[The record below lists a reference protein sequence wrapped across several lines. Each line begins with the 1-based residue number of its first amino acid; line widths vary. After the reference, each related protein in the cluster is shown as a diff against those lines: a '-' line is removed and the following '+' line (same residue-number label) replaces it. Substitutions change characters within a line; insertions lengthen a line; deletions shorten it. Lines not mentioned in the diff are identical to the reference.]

1 MSISASQVKQLREQT
16 GAGMMDC
23 KRALEETT
31 GNIEAA
37 IDFLRKKGAASAERK
52 ASRIAS
58 EGIIGQW
65 ISDDGSQAVM
75 VEVNCETD
83 FVAKDES
90 FGTFVAQIIQVIAV
104 NRPSDLEALGELAL
118 GASGSVN
125 EARLV
130 LIGQVGENIGIRRFE
145 CIEAASGSVLSGYL
159 HGQRIGVVMGLKGG
173 QSSLGR
179 DLAMHVAASR
189 PLAILPSGIAPELL
203 EREKNIVIAQAAES
217 GKADAIVEK
226 IVAGRMTKFVR
237 ENTLVGQAFVKNVD
251 TTVEELLT
259 LEGAEVSAMVCYEVG
274 EGLEKRSDDFVA
286 EVMAQAQAG

>member
-130 LIGQVGENIGIRRFE
+130 LIGRVGENIGIRRFE

-203 EREKNIVIAQAAES
+203 EREKNIVTAQAAES

>member
-31 GNIEAA
+31 GNMEAA
-37 IDFLRKKGAASAERK
+37 IDLLRKKGAASAERK

-75 VEVNCETD
+75 LEVNCETD

-90 FGTFVAQIIQVIAV
+90 FGIFVAQIIQVIAV
-104 NRPSDLEALGELAL
+104 NRPTDLEALGELAL

-130 LIGQVGENIGIRRFE
+130 LIGRVGENIGIRRFE

-159 HGQRIGVVMGLKGG
+159 HGQRIGVVMGVKGG
-173 QSSLGR
+173 QNSLGR

-226 IVAGRMTKFVR
+226 MVAGRMTKFVR
-237 ENTLVGQAFVKNVD
+237 ENTLVGQAFVKNLE
-251 TTVEELLT
+251 TTVEGLLK

>member
-90 FGTFVAQIIQVIAV
+90 FGIFVAQIIQVIAV
-104 NRPSDLEALGELAL
+104 NRPTDLEALGESAL

-130 LIGQVGENIGIRRFE
+130 LIGRVGENIGIRRFE

-203 EREKNIVIAQAAES
+203 EREKNIVIAQAGES

-251 TTVEELLT
+251 TTIEELLT

>member
-31 GNIEAA
+31 GNMEAA

-75 VEVNCETD
+75 LEVNCETD

-90 FGTFVAQIIQVIAV
+90 FGIFVAQIIQVIAV
-104 NRPSDLEALGELAL
+104 NRPTDLEALGELAL

-130 LIGQVGENIGIRRFE
+130 LIGRVGENIGIRRFE

-159 HGQRIGVVMGLKGG
+159 HGQRIGVVMGVKGG
-173 QSSLGR
+173 QNSLGR

-226 IVAGRMTKFVR
+226 MVAGRMTKFVR
-237 ENTLVGQAFVKNVD
+237 ENTLVGQAFVKNLE
-251 TTVEELLT
+251 TTVEGLLT

>member
-90 FGTFVAQIIQVIAV
+90 FGIFVAQIIQVIAV
-104 NRPSDLEALGELAL
+104 NRPTDLEALGELAL

-130 LIGQVGENIGIRRFE
+130 LIGRVGENIGIRRFE

-189 PLAILPSGIAPELL
+189 PLAILPSGIEPELL
-203 EREKNIVIAQAAES
+203 EREKSIVTAQATES

-226 IVAGRMTKFVR
+226 MVVGRMAKFVR

>member
-1 MSISASQVKQLREQT
+1 MSISASQVKQLREQS

-23 KRALEETT
+23 KRALEETA
-31 GNIEAA
+31 GNMEAA

-58 EGIIGQW
+58 EGMIGQW

-90 FGTFVAQIIQVIAV
+90 FGIFVAQIIQVIAV
-104 NRPSDLEALGELAL
+104 DRPTDLEALGELAL

-130 LIGQVGENIGIRRFE
+130 LIGRVGENIGIRRFE

>member
-90 FGTFVAQIIQVIAV
+90 FGIFVAQIIQVIAV
-104 NRPSDLEALGELAL
+104 NRPTDLEALGELAL

-130 LIGQVGENIGIRRFE
+130 LIGRVGENIGIRRFE

-203 EREKNIVIAQAAES
+203 EREKNIVIAQAGES

-237 ENTLVGQAFVKNVD
+237 ETTLVGQAFVKNVD

>member
-90 FGTFVAQIIQVIAV
+90 FGIFVAQIIQVIAV
-104 NRPSDLEALGELAL
+104 NRPTDLEALGELAL

-130 LIGQVGENIGIRRFE
+130 LIGRVGENIGIRRFE

-159 HGQRIGVVMGLKGG
+159 HGQRIGVVMGVKGG

-237 ENTLVGQAFVKNVD
+237 ENTLVGQAFVKNVE

>member
-1 MSISASQVKQLREQT
+1 MSISASQVKELREQT

-23 KRALEETT
+23 KRALEETS
-31 GNIEAA
+31 GDMEAA

-52 ASRIAS
+52 AGRIAS

-90 FGTFVAQIIQVIAV
+90 FGDFVAQVLQVIAV
-104 NRPSDLEALGELAL
+104 NRPTDLDALGELPL
-118 GASGSVN
+118 GASGSIN

-130 LIGQVGENIGIRRFE
+130 LIGQIGENIGIRRFE
-145 CIEAASGSVLSGYL
+145 CIEAETGSVLSGYL
-159 HGQRIGVVMGLKGG
+159 HGQRIGVVMGVKGG
-173 QSSLGR
+173 QSQLGR

-189 PLAILPSGIAPELL
+189 PLAVLPSGIAPELL
-203 EREKNIVIAQAAES
+203 EREKNIVTAQAMES
-217 GKADAIVEK
+217 GKADSIVEK
-226 IVAGRMTKFVR
+226 MIAGRMTKFVR
-237 ENTLVGQAFVKNVD
+237 ENSLVGQAFVKNVE
-251 TTVEELLT
+251 TTVEGLLAS
-259 LEGAEVSAMVCYEVG
+259 EGAEVSAMIRYEVG

-286 EVMAQAQAG
+286 EVMAQAQVG

>member
-90 FGTFVAQIIQVIAV
+90 FGIFVAQIIQVIAV

-203 EREKNIVIAQAAES
+203 EREKNIVTAQAAES

>member
-90 FGTFVAQIIQVIAV
+90 FGIFVAQIIQVIAV
-104 NRPSDLEALGELAL
+104 NRPTDLEALGELAL

-130 LIGQVGENIGIRRFE
+130 LIGRVGENIGIRRFE

-159 HGQRIGVVMGLKGG
+159 HGQRIGVVMGVKGG

-189 PLAILPSGIAPELL
+189 PLAILPSGIAPVLL

-226 IVAGRMTKFVR
+226 MVAGRMTKFVR
-237 ENTLVGQAFVKNVD
+237 ENTLVGQAFVKNVE

>member
-31 GNIEAA
+31 GNMEAA

-75 VEVNCETD
+75 LEVNCETD

-90 FGTFVAQIIQVIAV
+90 FGIFVAQIIQVIAV
-104 NRPSDLEALGELAL
+104 NRPTDLEALGELAL

-130 LIGQVGENIGIRRFE
+130 LIGRVGENIGIRRFE

-159 HGQRIGVVMGLKGG
+159 HGQRIGVVMGVKGG
-173 QSSLGR
+173 QNSLGR

-226 IVAGRMTKFVR
+226 MVAGRMTKFVR
-237 ENTLVGQAFVKNVD
+237 ENTLVGQAFVKNLE
-251 TTVEELLT
+251 TTVEGLLK

>member
-90 FGTFVAQIIQVIAV
+90 FGIFVAQIIQVIAV
-104 NRPSDLEALGELAL
+104 NRPTDLEALGELAL

-130 LIGQVGENIGIRRFE
+130 LIGRVGENIGIRRFE

-159 HGQRIGVVMGLKGG
+159 HGQRIGVVMGVKGG

-226 IVAGRMTKFVR
+226 MVAGRMTKFVR
-237 ENTLVGQAFVKNVD
+237 ENTLVGQAFVKNLE
-251 TTVEELLT
+251 TTVEGLLK

>member
-90 FGTFVAQIIQVIAV
+90 FGIFVAQIIQVIAV

-125 EARLV
+125 EARLG
-130 LIGQVGENIGIRRFE
+130 LIGRVGENIGIRRFE

>member
-90 FGTFVAQIIQVIAV
+90 FGIFVAQIIQVIAV
-104 NRPSDLEALGELAL
+104 NRPTDLEALGELAL

-130 LIGQVGENIGIRRFE
+130 LIGRVGENIGIRRFE

-179 DLAMHVAASR
+179 DLAMHVAASQ

-203 EREKNIVIAQAAES
+203 EREKNIVIAQAGES

>member
-90 FGTFVAQIIQVIAV
+90 FGIFVAQIIQVIAV
-104 NRPSDLEALGELAL
+104 NRPTDLEALGELAL

-130 LIGQVGENIGIRRFE
+130 LIGRVGENIGIRRFE

-159 HGQRIGVVMGLKGG
+159 HGQRIGVVMGVKGG

-226 IVAGRMTKFVR
+226 MVAGRMTKFVR
-237 ENTLVGQAFVKNVD
+237 ENTLVGQAFVKNVE

>member
-31 GNIEAA
+31 GNMEAA

-90 FGTFVAQIIQVIAV
+90 FGIFVAQIIQVIAV
-104 NRPSDLEALGELAL
+104 NRPTDLEALGELAL

-130 LIGQVGENIGIRRFE
+130 LIGRVGENIGIRRFE

-159 HGQRIGVVMGLKGG
+159 HGQRIGVVMGVKGG
-173 QSSLGR
+173 QNSLGR

-237 ENTLVGQAFVKNVD
+237 ENTLVGQAFVKNVE

>member
-125 EARLV
+125 EARLG
-130 LIGQVGENIGIRRFE
+130 LIGRVGENIGIRRFE

-159 HGQRIGVVMGLKGG
+159 HGQRIGVVMGIKGG

-203 EREKNIVIAQAAES
+203 EREKNIVTAQAAES

>member
-31 GNIEAA
+31 GNMEAA

-75 VEVNCETD
+75 LEVNCETD

-90 FGTFVAQIIQVIAV
+90 FGIFVAQIIQVIAV
-104 NRPSDLEALGELAL
+104 NRPTDLEALGELAL

-130 LIGQVGENIGIRRFE
+130 LIGRVSENIGIRRFE

-159 HGQRIGVVMGLKGG
+159 HGQRIGVVMGVKGG

-226 IVAGRMTKFVR
+226 MVAGRMTKFVR
-237 ENTLVGQAFVKNVD
+237 ENTLVGQAFVKNLE
-251 TTVEELLT
+251 TTVEGLLT

>member
-90 FGTFVAQIIQVIAV
+90 FGIFVAQIIQVIAV
-104 NRPSDLEALGELAL
+104 NRPTDLEALGELAL

-130 LIGQVGENIGIRRFE
+130 LIGRVGENIGIRRFE

-237 ENTLVGQAFVKNVD
+237 ENTLVGQAFVKNVE
-251 TTVEELLT
+251 TTVEGLLT